1 MLIVYPPFSGLSL
14 NLLAMWKPL
23 TGWNSICQN
32 KIKINLQRVLGIV
45 VAWNTL
51 LLKHRLII
59 VDLSATMKHIN
70 WVCMWAWR
78 WNIAQTGGSL
88 TIGPQNSVHI
98 WCQYGKKHSEHRS
111 TLFAS
116 PDTNRFELREK
127 IMAKKKKKKKTSPCS
142 MWALNSEVS
151 ANVSSQAW
159 QKALILADVG
169 KYYWSPI
176 QKLKVS
182 FYHQL
187 ICRDLSPVEGKVS
200 TVYPSVRLLLK

>member
-127 IMAKKKKKKKTSPCS
+127 IMAKKKKKKDIA
-142 MWALNSEVS
+142 MF
-151 ANVSSQAW
+151 
-159 QKALILADVG
+159 DVG
-169 KYYWSPI
+169 F
-176 QKLKVS
+176 KLRGISKCFIASLTKSFNFGRCRQVLLVS
-182 FYHQL
+182 NT
-187 ICRDLSPVEGKVS
+187 KA
-200 TVYPSVRLLLK
+200 